1 MPKIIK
7 KHVTK
12 HSGHDHT
19 PQESLY
25 DLREKLK
32 EKQKLLVYLLAG
44 FIAVLVLAVGY
55 IAYNKISTDKALDLE
70 SAGYKMLYADFQ
82 AQPIAPEERLKKA
95 LDLFKKS
102 YEAKKRPH
110 VLFMIA
116 SCYFEM
122 GNYDESI
129 KNLQNLLDRE
139 NDPLI
144 TPMARYKMAMAYL
157 KKDEKPKAFSI
168 FAVITSTKEAVAF
181 QDLALLE
188 NARLLEEA
196 GKAEEAK
203 AKYNELI
210 TRFPNSAAA
219 VEARKKTGTK

>member
-1 MPKIIK
+1 MPKTIK
-7 KHVTK
+7 KRTTK
-12 HSGHDHT
+12 HTGHEHT

-25 DLREKLK
+25 DLRERLK
-32 EKQKLLVYLLAG
+32 EKQQLLVYLLSG
-44 FIAVLVLAVGY
+44 FIAVLIVVVGY
-55 IAYNKISTDKALDLE
+55 SVYNKISSDKALDLE
-70 SAGYKMLYADFQ
+70 TAAYKTLYADFE

-102 YEAKKRPH
+102 YDAKKRPH

-116 SCYFEM
+116 SCYFDM
-122 GNYDESI
+122 GNYDEAI
-129 KNLQNLLDRE
+129 KKLQDLIDRK

-157 KKDEKPKAFSI
+157 KKDDKPKAFSI

-188 NARLLEEA
+188 NARLLEES
-196 GKAEEAK
+196 GKPEEAK

-210 TRFPNSAAA
+210 TRFPQSAAA
-219 VEARKKTGTK
+219 EEARKKTGAK